1 MTPDYADKH
10 SVIKRVPIRGRE
22 ESERQRTCGHG
33 SRVGRDVGPLAKKC
47 RQPIEVRKGKN
58 MGSFLESPEKMQPCQ
73 SHFKF
78 LTSRT
83 VRE

>member
-1 MTPDYADKH
+1 MILDYPDKH
-10 SVIKRVPIRGRE
+10 SVIKRVLIRGRQE
-22 ESERQRTCGHG
+22 GERQRTCGHG
-33 SRVGRDVGPLAKKC
+33 SRAGSDVGPRAKKC
-47 RQPIEVRKGKN
+47 RQPTEVRKGKN
-58 MGSFLESPEKMQPCQ
+58 MGSFLESPERMQPCQ